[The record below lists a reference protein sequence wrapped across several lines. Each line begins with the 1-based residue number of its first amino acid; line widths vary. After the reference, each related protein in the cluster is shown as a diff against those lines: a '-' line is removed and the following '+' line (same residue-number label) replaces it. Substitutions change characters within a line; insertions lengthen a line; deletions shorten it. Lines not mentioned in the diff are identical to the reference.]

1 VIALGIQ
8 FGSPKSEM
16 NGFDHLLQLV
26 SRKTGDLRPADYN
39 NGRDGWI
46 NPIFLVPGSIFP
58 PPDFEGFKL
67 GHYSK
72 KERGLVVM
80 IAVPPKVRD
89 SGNGREFIEGALRQS
104 VVIAA
109 EHFKK
114 KGDPFSFIGAN
125 RLIDDVMKSID

>member
-1 VIALGIQ
+1 MIALGIQ
-8 FGSPKSEM
+8 FGGPKDQM
-16 NGFDHLLQLV
+16 NGFDRLLQSV
-26 SRKTGDLRPADYN
+26 SRKVADLRPKDYN

-46 NPIFLVPGSIFP
+46 NPIFLVPGSILP

-80 IAVPPKVRD
+80 IAVPPEIRESSD
-89 SGNGREFIEGALRQS
+89 GRNFIEKSLRES
-104 VVIAA
+104 VSLATD
-109 EHFKK
+109 HFKK

-125 RLIDDVMKSID
+125 RVIEEVMKSVA